1 MHLDEAAARA
11 TLFGGLVA
19 SGWHTCCVLMRML
32 SDDFLGDASFMGAPG
47 VEEVK
52 WLAPIR
58 PGERIN
64 ARATVLETRPSRSR
78 PDIGFV
84 KFRFEL
90 VNAADQPVMTLIVS
104 PMFGRRAANA
114 RRDPGREDHD
124 VFRGL
129 SRGRKEAARPPP
141 LLRRGHQSLRG
152 ALRSAA
158 LPSRRGGGRALAFR
172 PALRLGLAHRLRLD
186 AAHDRLPPARG

>member
-90 VNAADQPVMTLIVS
+90 INPADQPVMTLIVS
-104 PMFGRRAANA
+104 RMFGGRAANA
-114 RRDPGREDHD
+114 ARDAE
-124 VFRGL
+124 
-129 SRGRKEAARPPP
+129 
-141 LLRRGHQSLRG
+141 
-152 ALRSAA
+152 RSAA
-158 LPSRRGGGRALAFR
+158 SKRLSSSRT
-172 PALRLGLAHRLRLD
+172 
-186 AAHDRLPPARG
+186 

>member
-1 MHLDEAAARA
+1 AARA
-11 TLFGGLVA
+11 SLFGGLVA

-64 ARATVLETRPSRSR
+64 ARATVLETRPSRSP
-78 PDIGFV
+78 PDIGFL

-90 VNAADQPVMTLIVS
+90 TTAADQRVMRLIVS
-104 PMFGRRAANA
+104 RMWGRRAGNA
-114 RRDPGREDHD
+114 GRE
-124 VFRGL
+124 REPNAA
-129 SRGRKEAARPPP
+129 SR
-141 LLRRGHQSLRG
+141 S
-152 ALRSAA
+152 
-158 LPSRRGGGRALAFR
+158 
-172 PALRLGLAHRLRLD
+172 
-186 AAHDRLPPARG
+186 

>member
-1 MHLDEAAARA
+1 
-11 TLFGGLVA
+11 
-19 SGWHTCCVLMRML
+19 
-32 SDDFLGDASFMGAPG
+32 MGAPG

-90 VNAADQPVMTLIVS
+90 INASDQPVMTLIVS

-114 RRDPGREDHD
+114 ARE
-124 VFRGL
+124 GQPNAA
-129 SRGRKEAARPPP
+129 SR
-141 LLRRGHQSLRG
+141 S
-152 ALRSAA
+152 
-158 LPSRRGGGRALAFR
+158 
-172 PALRLGLAHRLRLD
+172 
-186 AAHDRLPPARG
+186 